1 MSAATEK
8 SGTHTDSW
16 GAGLRFAGKALNVK
30 AVGRAA
36 CFAEV
41 LPVCLAHNLREGNE
55 AHRHRSPIDPARKCA
70 NEVLRGPA
78 SLTVAEELAR
88 NTFDELGIVPARADA
103 IAGVELVFQPPDGSD
118 TPEFWAECLR
128 WVDGRYQHVLSAIVH
143 RDQKRPHLHV
153 IALAV
158 AGGKLAGNA
167 LTSGAGRFQIQRRE
181 FMAHVF
187 EALGLRPNRRAA
199 DPLKALALTTGKGAR
214 TAASAARRDA
224 ELIRR
229 AGANWSRTGECM
241 GVDAEDVHGGLSV
254 ETGNPHAHEKR
265 QPPYCAA
272 PSTPEAT
279 QENGTQT
286 PATLMMTRVRPLQAC
301 NASRR
306 PAPRTADFWR
316 QRRPPGLLTPTH
328 WGSWQGCAHEHQTE
342 PRRHHEHAERCTSGT
357 RTGPAMARA
366 GGSSDA

>member
-1 MSAATEK
+1 MSAAADK
-8 SGTHTDSW
+8 SEMHTDSW

-30 AVGRAA
+30 TVGRAS

-55 AHRHRSPIDPARKCA
+55 AHRHRSPIDPARRGA

-88 NTFDELGIVPARADA
+88 NAFDELGIVPMRADA
-103 IAGVELVFQPPDGSD
+103 IAGVELVFQASEGSD
-118 TPEFWAECLR
+118 TPAFWAECLR
-128 WVDGRYQHVLSAIVH
+128 WVDGRYQHVLSAVVH

-158 AGGKLAGNA
+158 ADGKLAGNA

-199 DPLKALALTTGKGAR
+199 DPLKALALTTGKGAK

-224 ELIRR
+224 ELSRR
-229 AGANWSRTGECM
+229 AGADWNHTGVCM
-241 GVDAEDVHGGLSV
+241 GVGAEDVHGGLSV
-254 ETGNPHAHEKR
+254 EAGNPHAHEKG
-265 QPPYCAA
+265 QPPYCVRSAFDHRSHLGKRHATACFRGKASHTDDA
-272 PSTPEAT
+272 P
-279 QENGTQT
+279 
-286 PATLMMTRVRPLQAC
+286 RVAP
-301 NASRR
+301 ASRQNGPQTGAEDR
-306 PAPRTADFWR
+306 RLLAPPQAACRADADPF
-316 QRRPPGLLTPTH
+316 GLVL
-328 WGSWQGCAHEHQTE
+328 S
-342 PRRHHEHAERCTSGT
+342 HA
-357 RTGPAMARA
+357 
-366 GGSSDA
+366 